1 MSNNSGSTV
10 ASPTITINS
19 GLDQTTFSTAQRLR
33 TLLGDEFLR
42 RARDFT
48 EAGFPATAANFA
60 TVNANTF
67 LIPIDFD
74 AIDDTDCR
82 QKFHNIGTSWTLDKQ
97 QIDAV
102 LLVGKALLTAAPNFA
117 SMLNAIGGH
126 VEGAL
131 PNINDACMAISRK

>member
-1 MSNNSGSTV
+1 M
-10 ASPTITINS
+10 
-19 GLDQTTFSTAQRLR
+19 
-33 TLLGDEFLR
+33 
-42 RARDFT
+42 

-82 QKFHNIGTSWTLDKQ
+82 DKFHNIGTSWTLDKQ

-102 LLVGKALLTAAPNFA
+102 LLVGKALLAGAPNF
-117 SMLNAIGGH
+117 
-126 VEGAL
+126 
-131 PNINDACMAISRK
+131 PQC